1 MRDTDRISPGLL
13 FCKSS
18 QVAPAVVL
26 FVVALLYLLLRVP
39 GPEFFLSSDDQG
51 YQMALGMAIATGRYP
66 GLDFITQY
74 GPLVAVASWL
84 GWAATGSLAGEI
96 FLCAAGYAATIAL
109 TYRYLARHA
118 NVLIGV
124 AGALTVLA
132 LFPRF
137 YKWYYWLLPILTMSV
152 ADRFAAL
159 RGSAPGPLNGAA
171 WTRLAGWGV
180 LVGFGGLFRYDL
192 LAEGIVFGVVVIAAL
207 EMTRPEPPLRH
218 WRSAALSIAA
228 YIFFALAAPVLFGVL
243 VWALRGSHQLGL
255 VLQSVVDGTGD
266 TVAYYLIRPFRFGGP
281 GLLSLA
287 NVLAFLQLAI
297 PVVYLGTL
305 AWSVSLLRSTKPARR
320 SDGIPLLCAALMG
333 LGIFPQALH
342 RADLEHLLQIIP
354 PLAIVLGLLL
364 HLFLQAR
371 PEGRRSAGS
380 LAGFAVAALSLAIVA
395 GHAGSDLGSPARNP
409 FLLWERL
416 DGLPNSAPNNAIA
429 DIAKAVRRLTPADST
444 VFLVM
449 PQTKMAMLYFARRH
463 QPGLFPTYEVGM
475 FASPFWLAE
484 NEAALKRT
492 PPDYLVLAR
501 PGAPTMT
508 GLPAPFIPDLLREWQ
523 QDYRRIVYEN
533 SYFLLLSRSL

>member
-1 MRDTDRISPGLL
+1 MSDIDRINPGLL

-18 QVAPAVVL
+18 RAAPAVAL
-26 FVVALLYLLLRVP
+26 FVLSLLYLLLRVP
-39 GPEFFLSSDDQG
+39 SPEFFLTSDDQG

-84 GWAATGSLAGEI
+84 GWALTGSLAGEI
-96 FLCAAGYAATIAL
+96 LVCAAGYAAAVAL

-137 YKWYYWLLPILTMSV
+137 YKWYYWLFPILTMIV

-159 RGSAPGPLNGAA
+159 RGPAPGPLSGAA
-171 WTRLAGWGV
+171 RTTLAGWGV
-180 LVGFGGLFRYDL
+180 LVGVAGLFRYDL
-192 LAEGIVFGVVVIAAL
+192 LVEGIVFGAIVIAAL
-207 EMTRPEPPLRH
+207 EMTRPGPPLRR
-218 WRSAALSIAA
+218 WRPVALSIAVYA
-228 YIFFALAAPVLFGVL
+228 LFALAAPALFGTL
-243 VWALRGSHQLGL
+243 IWTLRGTHQLGL

-266 TVAYYLIRPFRFGGP
+266 TIAYYLIRPFRFGGP
-281 GLLSLA
+281 GLLSFT
-287 NVLAFLQLAI
+287 NVLAFLQLVI
-297 PVVYLGTL
+297 PVVYLGAL
-305 AWSVSLLRSTKPARR
+305 ARSFSLLRSPKPARR
-320 SDGIPLLCAALMG
+320 ADGAPLLCASLMG

-342 RADLEHLLQIIP
+342 RADLEHLLQVIP

-371 PEGRRSAGS
+371 PEGRRSATG
-380 LAGFAVAALSLAIVA
+380 LAGFAVAALSLAIIA
-395 GHAGSDLGSPARNP
+395 GHAGSDLGSPGRNP
-409 FLLWERL
+409 FSLWEHL
-416 DGLPNSAPNNAIA
+416 DGLPDSAPNNAIA
-429 DIAKAVRRLTPADST
+429 DIAKAVQRLTPADST

-475 FASPFWLAE
+475 FASPYWLAE

-501 PGAPTMT
+501 PGGATMT
-508 GLPAPFIPDLLREWQ
+508 GLPAPFIPDLLMEWQ

-533 SYFLLLSRSL
+533 SYFLLLSRTL